1 MLSCLASGNSF
12 AAYWGG
18 NLVGTIRFNSQGAS
32 QFLSKSS
39 NAQRWPAIGPSVIL
53 FSKMKK
59 ARLRMRLAVG
69 IIVLAAATGTVA
81 LWMSSDTSNWYSMGV
96 VVVLELAVL
105 VFAWVGVILLRK
117 RQRRRLTDMRD
128 SALW

>member
-1 MLSCLASGNSF
+1 
-12 AAYWGG
+12 
-18 NLVGTIRFNSQGAS
+18 
-32 QFLSKSS
+32 
-39 NAQRWPAIGPSVIL
+39 
-53 FSKMKK
+53 
-59 ARLRMRLAVG
+59 MRLAVG

-96 VVVLELAVL
+96 VAVLELAVL
-105 VFAWVGVILLRK
+105 VFAWVGEILLRK